1 MSQQDQPANEEE
13 NRKYFDVF
21 NDVDVKEAI
30 GTFFLGV
37 LTLLLFLELRQTQ
50 RRYESLLQE
59 SGKAE

>member
-50 RRYESLLQE
+50 RRYKSLLQE